1 MQVYILCVI
10 DLMECITEVE
20 NYVYLG
26 VNIDK
31 KLNFEKFI
39 NGTILRVNGRL
50 ITLARIRKLIN
61 DETALIIYKQTILPI
76 LDYVSILVNSSTQ
89 KKIDKLQPL
98 QNRAVRIIAKLGRR
112 VSTDDMKKHHKSLK
126 LRMLSE
132 RRKMFMLTLMYKFSQ
147 NIENVNRYRPDIS
160 LRTGPKVKMKVPFT
174 DKDRVLRSPYYKCN
188 SLWDKLDSGTQLS
201 NNNYI

>member
-1 MQVYILCVI
+1 MFIAPNRKDNMSHEV
-10 DLMECITEVE
+10 ECITEVE

-31 KLNFEKFI
+31 KLNFEKCI
-39 NGTILRVNGRL
+39 NGTISRVNGRL

-112 VSTDDMKKHHKSLK
+112 VSTDDMKKHHKRLK

-147 NIENVNRYRPDIS
+147 NIDIVLTYR
-160 LRTGPKVKMKVPFT
+160 
-174 DKDRVLRSPYYKCN
+174 
-188 SLWDKLDSGTQLS
+188 
-201 NNNYI
+201 